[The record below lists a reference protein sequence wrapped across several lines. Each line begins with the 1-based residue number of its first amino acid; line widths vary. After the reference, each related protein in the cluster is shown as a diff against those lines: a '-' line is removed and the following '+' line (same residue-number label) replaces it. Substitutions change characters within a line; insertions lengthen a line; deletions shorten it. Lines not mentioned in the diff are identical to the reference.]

1 MLTPLE
7 QRRQKYLQRKAVSS
21 DREENTLNKLDEF
34 KKGLKS
40 SKSKP
45 ALESNESTKQT
56 ESYHGQI
63 LEHNSDE
70 DDANMND
77 WYVGKLKF
85 RKHVDDQ
92 YRQGSDKFRVEEY
105 DVVDTRK
112 QRNKTH
118 Q

>member
-21 DREENTLNKLDEF
+21 DREGSTLSKLEEF

-40 SKSKP
+40 SKSVETK
-45 ALESNESTKQT
+45 ETTKQT

-63 LEHNSDE
+63 LDNNSDE

-92 YRQGSDKFRVEEY
+92 YRQGSENFRVEEY

-112 QRNKTH
+112 QRNNTH